1 MMLTTTPSDA
11 RMLLGKKLAYGK
23 PATQNKNGVGML
35 KECTSARE
43 VFDNYRAVRQRIAQW
58 KPRESLPP
66 SPVPEPVITPR
77 RRTVVGML
85 KEVAIQHIVA
95 RHYNTTRMDILSDS
109 RIKEHTRPRHVAIFL
124 SRKLTN
130 HSLPQVGRAFGRRD
144 HTTILNA
151 VNRITTLMER
161 DPGFRD
167 NITILK
173 WRCETVLKGG
183 DNGNGTGVS

>member
-1 MMLTTTPSDA
+1 MMLTSTPSDA

-23 PATQNKNGVGML
+23 PATQNKKWGTDML

-43 VFDNYRAVRQRIAQW
+43 VFENFHAVRQRIAQW
-58 KPRESLPP
+58 KPREPLLPP
-66 SPVPEPVITPR
+66 PVPEPVIAPR
-77 RRTVVGML
+77 RSVAGML

-95 RHYNTTRMDILSDS
+95 KHYNTTRMDILGDS
-109 RIKEHTRPRHVAIFL
+109 RLKEHTRPRHVAIFL

-151 VNRITTLMER
+151 VNRITALMES

-167 NITILK
+167 NITVLK
-173 WRCETVLKGG
+173 WRCETILKGG